1 MVRNKW
7 GRIVNLGGVSS
18 HLGAAGRAH
27 VGAAKAGIVGFTR
40 SLSAEFAPQGIT
52 VNCIAPGRIGGERS
66 ATSGQG
72 IGHPVPVGREGN
84 FEDVASLVRLLCQP
98 TIGLHHRPDHPCER
112 RPVHALR
119 GCEMASQPAT
129 KADYGAAPLG
139 TSITRDLAAFI
150 ARFQYEDL
158 PEAAVHESRR
168 SVLDWLGGAL
178 AGSRHPTLGRL
189 MPVLQ
194 ALSGNPQ
201 ATVLGRGMRLGLL
214 EAALA
219 NGQAGHVLDYDD
231 THMGG
236 VVLHASSPILAAVL
250 ALAERD
256 GCDGRAL
263 ICAHVAGFE
272 GGVRVGQSAPQH
284 HDGGWHLTGTLG
296 SIAAGTACAR
306 LLGLDAKQMTH
317 AIGIAAAQSAGM
329 QQHRGTMCK
338 SFHAGKAASNGVL
351 AALLAQQGFDSS
363 EETIEGKRG
372 FARIYSKTATPEVV
386 LDQLGQ
392 RWEITRN
399 GHKPYACGV
408 VLHPLLDAMV
418 ALGERRALKPEQIAK
433 VEARVH
439 EMAVRITGLGDP
451 STGLQSKFSIY
462 HAAAVAYLD
471 GAAAI
476 PQFTDKRAAAPD
488 VLALRGKIEV
498 MVDAGFAKDEAKA
511 AIVTMLGER
520 IEAHI
525 PHASGQVGNPMSDQ
539 AMENKFFANGAPVV
553 GAERARQIAATAWN
567 LDKLD
572 DVRELIKLCA

>member
-1 MVRNKW
+1 M
-7 GRIVNLGGVSS
+7 
-18 HLGAAGRAH
+18 
-27 VGAAKAGIVGFTR
+27 
-40 SLSAEFAPQGIT
+40 
-52 VNCIAPGRIGGERS
+52 
-66 ATSGQG
+66 ATQL
-72 IGHPVPVGREGN
+72 
-84 FEDVASLVRLLCQP
+84 AS
-98 TIGLHHRPDHPCER
+98 
-112 RPVHALR
+112 
-119 GCEMASQPAT
+119 
-129 KADYGAAPLG
+129 KADYGAAPIGLN
-139 TSITRDLAAFI
+139 ITRDLAAFI
-150 ARFQYEDL
+150 AGFRYEDL

-178 AGSRHPTLGRL
+178 AGSRHPTLGKL
-189 MPVLQ
+189 MPVLEM
-194 ALSGNPQ
+194 LSGKPQ
-201 ATVLGRGMRLGLL
+201 ATVLGRGMQLGLM

-250 ALAERD
+250 ALADRQGND
-256 GCDGRAL
+256 QVFDGRAL

-272 GGVRVGQSAPQH
+272 GGVRVGQSAPNH

-306 LLGLDAKQMTH
+306 LLGLDAKQMMY
-317 AIGIAAAQSAGM
+317 AIGIAAAQSGGM

-363 EETIEGKRG
+363 EETVEGKRG
-372 FARIYSKTATPEVV
+372 FARIYSKVATPEVV
-386 LDQLGQ
+386 LDQIGK

-408 VLHPLLDAMV
+408 VLHPILDAMV
-418 ALGERRALKPEQIAK
+418 ELGEKRLLKPEEIAK
-433 VEARVH
+433 VEVRAH

-471 GAAAI
+471 RAAAI
-476 PQFTDKRAAAPD
+476 AQFTNERAAAPD

-498 MVDAGFAKDEAKA
+498 VVDETFEKDEARA
-511 AIVTMLGER
+511 AIVPVSGNR

-525 PHASGQVGNPMSDQ
+525 PHASGQINNPMSDR
-539 AMENKFFANGAPVV
+539 AIENKFIANATPVV
-553 GAERARQIAATAWN
+553 GEERARQIAAMVW
-567 LDKLD
+567 KLEALG
-572 DVRELIKLCA
+572 DVRDLIKLCA